1 MNSEETKFIQ
11 DEQTKGM
18 KNNSEVNNP
27 STSHAGNKEK
37 KGASAASNAAF
48 GAGGFVAGAAAT
60 FATQAAAAN
69 KDNIQGEPHAPHS
82 QGTST
87 ATTQE
92 QPDHTNESAP
102 YATPHQEDVILATD
116 EGIRVA
122 QVNDNQSFSEAF
134 ADARAQVGPG
144 GVFEWHGN
152 VYGTYYKE
160 EWDNMTPAERHGFQ
174 TKIDYQDVTPGANNT
189 TDMDTSSHFS
199 SHGEV
204 SHDSGGTAYHQ
215 VDSSGSENEIKILGM
230 EEIYDEDGNPMTV
243 AAADIQGHEVL
254 LVDID
259 HDGTMDVIMA
269 DADGDGH
276 ISADEIIDVSDAD
289 IQVSDLQQN
298 IAVDNDS
305 LLAHDDGLPD
315 YMPDADA
322 HNYMA

>member
-11 DEQTKGM
+11 DEETKGRR
-18 KNNSEVNNP
+18 NNSEANNS

-69 KDNIQGEPHAPHS
+69 KENVQGEPHVTNPQETPSAS
-82 QGTST
+82 
-87 ATTQE
+87 TQE
-92 QPDHTNESAP
+92 QPDHTNESAS

-122 QVNDNQSFSEAF
+122 QVNDDQSFSEAF

-160 EWDNMTPAERHGFQ
+160 EWDNMTPADRHEFQ
-174 TKIDYQDVTPGANNT
+174 TKIDYQDVTSGASAGTN
-189 TDMDTSSHFS
+189 TSSHLS
-199 SHGEV
+199 SQGE
-204 SHDSGGTAYHQ
+204 SFHETSETSYHQ
-215 VDSSGSENEIKILGM
+215 VDSSDSENEIKILGM
-230 EEIYDEDGNPMTV
+230 EEIYDENGNPMTV
-243 AAADIQGHEVL
+243 AAADLQGHEVL

-259 HDGTMDVIMA
+259 HDGKMDVVMA
-269 DADGDGH
+269 DANGDGQ
-276 ISADEIIDVSDAD
+276 ISGDEVIDISDAD
-289 IQVSDLQQN
+289 IQVSDLQQS
-298 IAVDNDS
+298 IAADNNS

>member
-11 DEQTKGM
+11 DEKTKGM
-18 KNNSEVNNP
+18 KNNTEVNNS

-60 FATQAAAAN
+60 FATQAAAAG
-69 KDNIQGEPHAPHS
+69 KEDIQEEPHVTHP
-82 QGTST
+82 QETPTPTS
-87 ATTQE
+87 TQE
-92 QPDHTNESAP
+92 QPDHTNESAS
-102 YATPHQEDVILATD
+102 YATPQQEDVILATD

-122 QVNDNQSFSEAF
+122 QVNDDQSFSEAF
-134 ADARAQVGPG
+134 ADARAQIGPG

-160 EWDNMTPAERHGFQ
+160 EWDNMTPADRHEFQ
-174 TKIDYQDVTPGANNT
+174 TKIDYQDVTSGANAT
-189 TDMDTSSHFS
+189 SHLSSQGDTFQETSETS
-199 SHGEV
+199 
-204 SHDSGGTAYHQ
+204 YHQ
-215 VDSSGSENEIKILGM
+215 IDSSDSENEIKILGM
-230 EEIYDEDGNPMTV
+230 EEVCDEDGNPMTV
-243 AAADIQGHEVL
+243 AAANIQGHDVL

-259 HDGTMDVIMA
+259 HDGKMDVVVA
-269 DADGDGH
+269 DAYGDGQ
-276 ISADEIIDVSDAD
+276 ISGNEIIDVSDAD

-298 IAVDNDS
+298 IAVDDNS